1 MKAQSN
7 VYPEKKIVKRGK
19 DCIVRFNIE
28 EKTRIN
34 EAGESETYYEFDSV
48 KVAKLTKEAIVEA
61 IIRTAYSQND
71 EFKMARISKVSNEW
85 KAYDAFAEAAVAVAN
100 DILAGLA

>member
-1 MKAQSN
+1 MKSQSN
-7 VYPEKKIVKRGK
+7 EFPEAVVSTGKKHIIRYNIVEASRL
-19 DCIVRFNIE
+19 
-28 EKTRIN
+28 N

-71 EFKMARISKVSNEW
+71 EFKMSRISKVSNEW

-100 DILAGLA
+100 DILAGL